1 MVQSR
6 IGRFLFT
13 AAALLLLGGFQGAFA
28 DDLFPVSPD
37 LQHRVN
43 FWIKVFSKYGRD
55 QVIIHDTDHM
65 NVIYDVVDLTEGTG
79 TRRSRF
85 GRVDAAR
92 KESAPPSS
100 G

>member
-6 IGRFLFT
+6 IGRFFYT
-13 AAALLLLGGFQGAFA
+13 AAALMLLGGFQGAFA

-85 GRVDAAR
+85 GGWTPPAR
-92 KESAPPSS
+92 RFELPSS

>member
-6 IGRFLFT
+6 IGKCIR
-13 AAALLLLGGFQGAFA
+13 AAALLLLLGTIQTLFA
-28 DDLFPVSPD
+28 DELFPVSPD
-37 LQHRVN
+37 LQHRVD

-65 NVIYDVVDLTEGTG
+65 NVIYDVVDLTDGTG

-92 KESAPPSS
+92 KEIRAALQ
-100 G
+100 